1 MAKAN
6 KPLTKKEMQKL
17 TDNTL
22 GWKLT
27 SGDTKLVKTFVF
39 EKHIDALIFIARL
52 TVHTELLQ
60 HHPTILFTHQ
70 SVKITLTTH
79 ELKKLTRQD
88 LALLARIE
96 KTHTKLQD
104 GDNS

>member
-1 MAKAN
+1 MTKAN
-6 KPLTKKEMQKL
+6 KPLTKKELQKL
-17 TDNTL
+17 ADNTL
-22 GWKLT
+22 GWKLST
-27 SGDTKLVKTFVF
+27 GDTKLVKTFTF

-70 SVKITLTTH
+70 TVKITLTTY
-79 ELKKLTRQD
+79 EQKLLTKQD
-88 LALLARIE
+88 LALLSRIE
-96 KTHTKLQD
+96 KTHTKLRD